1 LGIGVDK
8 LDNKNM
14 ISLFDH
20 DGGLDDKRNR
30 LETAMHRLQ
39 GKLGD
44 RIIQSGRQ
52 FSRNIA
58 QDDSDAS
65 D

>member
-1 LGIGVDK
+1 
-8 LDNKNM
+8 M

-30 LETAMHRLQ
+30 LEAAMHSLQ

-44 RIIQSGRQ
+44 QIIQSGRQ